1 MELINNDLVK
11 GSSGRIGDQLV
22 YRQRG
27 GKTIIAKR
35 PKRTGIPPSAMQVEI
50 QELFAEAVLY
60 AKSVIAD
67 ESKKAIYKAKTKPG
81 QSAYN
86 LALSDFCRAP
96 EIKKYN
102 ALNYA
107 GQVGDEI
114 SIRAIDDFKI
124 DWVKLQ
130 IKDSTDNLIEEGSAV
145 LSANHVDW
153 IYTATVVNTILA
165 GSKLIISAADLPGNI
180 CTQEVIL

>member
-1 MELINNDLVK
+1 MELVNNDLVK

-35 PKRTGIPPSAMQVEI
+35 PRRTGIPPSAMQVEI

-67 ESKKAIYKAKTKPG
+67 EAKKAIYKAKAKPN

-86 LALSDFCRAP
+86 LALSDFCKAP

-102 ALNYA
+102 TLGYA

-114 SIRAIDDFKI
+114 SIRAIDDFKV

-130 IKDSTDNLIEEGSAV
+130 IKDSADSLIEEGLAV
-145 LSANHVDW
+145 LSANNADW
-153 IYTATVVNTILA
+153 IYTATVLNPGFA
-165 GSKLIISAADLPGNI
+165 GNKLIISAADLPGNI
-180 CTQEVIL
+180 STLEVIL